1 MTNHARKAAEEI
13 SRWVCSV
20 IVKYDGPISHF
31 DGSNPFEQ
39 IIAPHFST
47 AIADATA
54 EQGRQLEAICG
65 ALADAGTVLAARQ
78 DGDYA
83 ASVRELTRE
92 RDELKAERLLLARLA
107 KCQESPQ
114 FYNPIEA
121 MAAKALR
128 DRVLATAAT
137 ATT

>member
-54 EQGRQLEAICG
+54 EQGREIDRLAELVERFGEAATFTREAIRDNLKAAQYKNEPLLLEAFNKCDD
-65 ALADAGTVLAARQ
+65 ALL
-78 DGDYA
+78 
-83 ASVRELTRE
+83 
-92 RDELKAERLLLARLA
+92 
-107 KCQESPQ
+107 C
-114 FYNPIEA
+114 
-121 MAAKALR
+121 
-128 DRVLATAAT
+128 AAT
-137 ATT
+137 SRPRAALEAALNT

>member
-54 EQGRQLEAICG
+54 EQGRRAEELIAKWRAEADQQQQWQETLVMGALRRVADELEA
-65 ALADAGTVLAARQ
+65 ALNT
-78 DGDYA
+78 
-83 ASVRELTRE
+83 
-92 RDELKAERLLLARLA
+92 
-107 KCQESPQ
+107 
-114 FYNPIEA
+114 
-121 MAAKALR
+121 
-128 DRVLATAAT
+128 
-137 ATT
+137 